1 MGSQQLH
8 TLFLSI
14 YLLGISSSF
23 LDHKLQDYGHEHLE
37 AARTVVNLI
46 LVEEVSRKHP
56 MTRLVVGTFVYWD
69 MSCAFLSQTSSNP
82 IRNFEGPLYTFIFEE
97 MAGFLHPTTGPCT
110 GLFYILCTLGRYI
123 RYVISGGI
131 RDSDLELIL
140 EVKLLAWE
148 FPDPEPCTMW
158 VQTAEA
164 FRKHGLIML
173 CRFCYPQSL
182 ALWED
187 WTNIDEQCADQNI
200 DQLTQQYAIEIMTS
214 LSAIPLTSTYL
225 ALQPIPLLTAG
236 AELAVEDSHLRNE
249 SKSRLLALYSCS
261 RIPANLVA
269 ANLLDRLWQLRME
282 GGSVTWPE
290 LLIQDN
296 MKLRIG

>member
-23 LDHKLQDYGHEHLE
+23 LDNKLQDFGHEHLE
-37 AARTVVNLI
+37 AARTVINLI
-46 LVEEVSRKHP
+46 LDDEAPRKHP
-56 MTRLVVGTFVYWD
+56 LTRLVVGTFVYWD

-82 IRNFEGPLYTFIFEE
+82 MDNFEGPLYTFIVEE
-97 MAGFLHPTTGPCT
+97 MTGFFHPTTGPCT
-110 GLFYILCTLGRYI
+110 GLFYILCTLGTYVRH
-123 RYVISGGI
+123 VISGGI
-131 RDSDLELIL
+131 RDPDLEIIL

-148 FPDPEPCTMW
+148 FPDPETSAMW
-158 VQTAEA
+158 VHTAEA

-173 CRFCYPQSL
+173 CRFCYPQTL
-182 ALWED
+182 ALWEA
-187 WTNIDEQCADQNI
+187 WTNTEEQCVDRNT
-200 DQLTQQYAIEIMTS
+200 DQLIQQYAVDIMAS

-236 AELAVEDSHLRNE
+236 AELAVEDSHLRSE